1 MSNISENN
9 YNIMFN
15 VIENTFTSNMDR
27 VEFELLSTIKQ
38 VELINSILKNNP
50 NINVSIISK
59 CYLNQDKRWLARY
72 MREKR
77 QCEYNK
83 DTRVYKTSENQ
94 VTTNYNT
101 TINKVETKEKEI
113 MNTIEVKEN
122 ASINVIERDEEVN
135 MNIIKGNEKQIQI
148 QVENTYKQNTNQ
160 TKTNLLLELNDY
172 LMKDYKFSQTTI
184 RIDSDVKKRMDNLAN
199 KYKSINKQ
207 LFYTLALE
215 MFLEKFEN

>member
-9 YNIMFN
+9 YNPMFN
-15 VIENTFTSNMDR
+15 VIENTFTTTMDR
-27 VEFELLSTIKQ
+27 VKFEMLATIKQ
-38 VELINSILKNNP
+38 IELINSILKNNP
-50 NINVSIISK
+50 NINVSIISQ
-59 CYLNQDKRWLARY
+59 YYINQDKRWLARY

-83 DTRVYKTSENQ
+83 DTRTYKTRESQ
-94 VTTNYNT
+94 VITNYNT
-101 TINKVETKEKEI
+101 TINKVETKENET

-122 ASINVIERDEEVN
+122 ASMD
-135 MNIIKGNEKQIQI
+135 IIKSVEKPIQS
-148 QVENTYKQNTNQ
+148 QVENTYKENTNQ

-172 LMKDYKFSQTTI
+172 LMKDYNFIQTTV
-184 RIDSDVKKRMDNLAN
+184 RIDNDVKKRMDNLAN
-199 KYKSINKQ
+199 KYKSLNKQ

>member
-9 YNIMFN
+9 YNPMFN
-15 VIENTFTSNMDR
+15 VIENTFNATMDR
-27 VEFELLSTIKQ
+27 VEFELLATIKQ

-50 NINVSIISK
+50 NINVSIISQY
-59 CYLNQDKRWLARY
+59 YLNQDKRWLARY

-122 ASINVIERDEEVN
+122 ASINVIERDE
-135 MNIIKGNEKQIQI
+135 KPIQN